1 MKTCILALQLER
13 VLIFK
18 GSDLSEATAE
28 GEDKEERK
36 GGTEMLLV
44 ALIECVLKRCLRSV
58 QNQVNCILIFLIPL
72 IY

>member
-13 VLIFK
+13 VLLFK

-36 GGTEMLLV
+36 GGTEMFLV
-44 ALIECVLKRCLRSV
+44 PLIECIELLPVLSTKSSKLYI
-58 QNQVNCILIFLIPL
+58 NFFIPL

>member
-13 VLIFK
+13 VLLFK

-36 GGTEMLLV
+36 GGTEMFLV
-44 ALIECVLKRCLRSV
+44 ALIECIELLPVLSTKSSKLYI
-58 QNQVNCILIFLIPL
+58 NFFIPL